1 MAARDDSLP
10 KARTRPV
17 HMKPRTT
24 TSLKEPHSN
33 LRRLPRP
40 QVLPAMSLPH
50 PMETI
55 IVHHPVTIDQQ
66 PRPIIRGRPEVVVP
80 SASNLQVP
88 LKLRHPVVSE
98 VAIQTR
104 PVATSRAVVDLGNSP
119 ADVGSPSSD
128 PVNSLIH
135 IVETTD
141 ALPELGLEARLP
153 SS

>member
-24 TSLKEPHSN
+24 TSLKEPYFDLHC
-33 LRRLPRP
+33 PCI

-55 IVHHPVTIDQQ
+55 IVYHPVTIDQQ

-80 SASNLQVP
+80 SAFNLQVP

-98 VAIQTR
+98 VAIQTG

>member
-1 MAARDDSLP
+1 M
-10 KARTRPV
+10 

-33 LRRLPRP
+33 LHCPRI
-40 QVLPAMSLPH
+40 QVLPPMPLAH

-66 PRPIIRGRPEVVVP
+66 PRPIIRGRPEVVPPTARNPEVP
-80 SASNLQVP
+80 F
-88 LKLRHPVVSE
+88 KLRHPVVSE

-104 PVATSRAVVDLGNSP
+104 PVATSGAVVDLGNSP
-119 ADVGSPSSD
+119 ADVSTSPSD
-128 PVNSLIH
+128 LAFGLIH
-135 IVETTD
+135 IVDTTD

-153 SS
+153 FS